1 MRQTYRV
8 LAGLIALGVV
18 VQAALIAYAWF
29 ATISDLE
36 AGGVFDAN
44 SEGNAGHAGH
54 AIVGMMVLPALALI
68 FLIVSLVAAK
78 AVPQGR
84 TWAAIVFAAVVVQ
97 VTLAFV
103 SFGVPVIGALHG
115 INALVIFSTAV
126 RAARLAM
133 GPAPSVADAGA
144 RTTSGTSLPV

>member
-54 AIVGMMVLPALALI
+54 AIVGMMVVPALALI
-68 FLIVSLVAAK
+68 FLIVSFVTAK
-78 AVPQGR
+78 AVPHGR

-115 INALVIFSTAV
+115 INALVILGTSVQAV
-126 RAARLAM
+126 RLTMTPAAAT
-133 GPAPSVADAGA
+133 AGTEA
-144 RTTSGTSLPV
+144 ASGTTLPV